1 MNDTTATKPLWRKII
16 DFPLV
21 ALVIGIFAIV
31 FTLGLVGRFVVPFVT
46 EPFAEDTG
54 RAMSVV
60 IAIIAVFV
68 IYKLVLPRI
77 GDDRQDDLPKAG
89 ALGDLG
95 RGTMLAAILMTL
107 MVAVAWIL
115 GVYDIQGWGGSTSF
129 LMILFSAGFQAAFIE
144 EVLFRGVIFRFL
156 EQFGGSWFAL
166 AISSALFGYAH
177 ISNDNATVFSS
188 IAIAVEAGILL
199 GGAYMLT
206 RSLWFAIG
214 IHFGWNVVQ
223 GYVWDVPVS
232 GNAVDGLVES
242 SVSGPEWLSG
252 GAFGLEASIIALI
265 AATVTGVYLVWL
277 AAQRGQVIRPWWTRR
292 RLAKERA
299 AIAG

>member
-21 ALVIGIFAIV
+21 ALVIGIFALV

-46 EPFAEDTG
+46 EPFSEDVG
-54 RAMSVV
+54 GAISVV
-60 IAIIAVFV
+60 IAIIAAYVV
-68 IYKLVLPRI
+68 YKLVLPRI
-77 GDDRQDDLPKAG
+77 GDDRKDDLPTEG
-89 ALGDLG
+89 ALRDLG
-95 RGTMLAAILMTL
+95 RGTLFAAILMTL

-115 GVYDIQGWGGSTSF
+115 GVYDIEGWGGSTSF

-223 GYVWDVPVS
+223 GYIWDVPVS

-252 GAFGLEASIIALI
+252 GAFGLEASVIALI
-265 AATVTGVYLVWL
+265 AATVAGVYLVWL
-277 AAQRGQVIRPWWTRR
+277 AAQRGHVIRPWWTRR